1 MIKTLLAE
9 IEASDRELIASC
21 WRVWSDKYWAEAS
34 FISARAGVEMPI
46 ANAVAGILFDQVS
59 IKSTVSQLLSR
70 HVRDETDTLYG
81 KQAGMQS

>member
-1 MIKTLLAE
+1 VIAE
-9 IEASDRELIASC
+9 LGH
-21 WRVWSDKYWAEAS
+21 VAEGVRCAQTVR

-59 IKSTVSQLLSR
+59 IRSTVSQLLSR

-81 KQAGMQS
+81 KQAGGQS